1 MVDHAGVGEKAVE
14 GEHRQH
20 GRHDRRGEPEAAHT
34 PGERKEYLR
43 GCGLKGDRLRSGSSR
58 GQCLH
63 GTYRGGT
70 DRRIFGSDPGSFLFA
85 AGKFR
90 IYG

>member
-43 GCGLKGDRLRSGSSR
+43 GCSVEGDRLRGGSS
-58 GQCLH
+58 
-63 GTYRGGT
+63 
-70 DRRIFGSDPGSFLFA
+70 
-85 AGKFR
+85 
-90 IYG
+90 